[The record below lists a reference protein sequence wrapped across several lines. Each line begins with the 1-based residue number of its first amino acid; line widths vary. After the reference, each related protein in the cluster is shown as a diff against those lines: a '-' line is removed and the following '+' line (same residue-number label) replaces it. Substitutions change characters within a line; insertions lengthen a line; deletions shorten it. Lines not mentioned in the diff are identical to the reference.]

1 MRAED
6 RIRLLHMVEASQMAM
21 QFVSDRTR
29 NDLDTDRM
37 LLFAVVRAIEV
48 IGEAANNVSDD
59 LQRTHPG
66 IPWKAMVGMRNRL
79 IHAYFDIDTD
89 IVWETVQVEIPTLLP
104 SLRALTEQ

>member
-48 IGEAANNVSDD
+48 IGEAANNVSG
-59 LQRTHPG
+59 RFAAHPSRHSLESHG
-66 IPWKAMVGMRNRL
+66 R
-79 IHAYFDIDTD
+79 HA
-89 IVWETVQVEIPTLLP
+89 QPP
-104 SLRALTEQ
+104 